1 MAGAPLLPLF
11 LAASTA
17 VSVGA
22 NIYGTMQQG
31 AAQQG
36 MMAAEVRARELESKQ
51 ADLQVKQISAQRLT
65 ELNANLGAIA
75 AMRAGRNTLG
85 DSPTG
90 ETIVRSFTKESLGA
104 RSNEVLDAR
113 LRALS
118 ARNAVEA
125 ANMERKAA
133 ARASRIATIGAIADG
148 AGDLYSSGFFR
159 RRPSTRPAG
168 SSGSSRPDGSRGG

>member
-1 MAGAPLLPLF
+1 MADPVSWIVIGSTVLGA
-11 LAASTA
+11 
-17 VSVGA
+17 GA

-31 AAQQG
+31 AAQQS
-36 MMAAEVRARELESKQ
+36 MMAAETRARELESKQ

-75 AMRAGRNTLG
+75 AMRAGKNTLG
-85 DSPTG
+85 DSATG
-90 ETIVRSFTKESLGA
+90 ETIIRSFTKESLGA

-125 ANMERKAA
+125 SNMERKAA
-133 ARASRIATIGAIADG
+133 GKASQIATIGAVADG
-148 AGDLYSSGFFR
+148 VGDLYSSGFFR
-159 RRPSTRPAG
+159 RTKTTPPAKTKPPAG
-168 SSGSSRPDGSRGG
+168 GR